1 MIRDYFKVLT
11 INLTEKQSSIVEVD
25 GRNEVA
31 GSCPF
36 LSLK

>member
-11 INLTEKQSSIVEVD
+11 INLTSGQSSIIEVQ

-31 GSCPF
+31 GG
-36 LSLK
+36 